1 MDGNH
6 PINFDPRPKRR
17 RIEDNPYELL
27 TVGIETD
34 SPHYY
39 IRFRDGVCVEHCMEI
54 SKELFEL
61 FDRFELDDLSFLN
74 EVDRH
79 YAKEE
84 LNDETFARHSMYIDL
99 VFWYVSDHIPCK
111 IIQHSAPPSGLI
123 MFIDLQKTESFCF
136 LFLYF
141 RSSKESRYFNICII
155 FKFISSFSY
164 TDSICN
170 LSNFFFYIL

>member
-84 LNDETFARHSMYIDL
+84 LNDETFARHSMYIRDVVEKDAYQSMKNQQL
-99 VFWYVSDHIPCK
+99 RRI
-111 IIQHSAPPSGLI
+111 
-123 MFIDLQKTESFCF
+123 
-136 LFLYF
+136 
-141 RSSKESRYFNICII
+141 
-155 FKFISSFSY
+155 ISSLPDKQRKRLSLYYFGGY
-164 TDSICN
+164 TYEEIAEMEHCSVHSVYVAVERAKEKIKK
-170 LSNFFFYIL
+170 LFREV